1 MFLFYYWIDNPIAGT
16 AKVGWYSKEN
26 QWGSRCIWSWFIF
39 YESYDI
45 LWIVTN
51 LYKVAVRPG
60 KPDEVNISWSLMFG
74 EILSKMQF
82 SSLLIWFA
90 GMADILKHVGNDRPW
105 CVVLTCYQASFK
117 KGQLNSS
124 QWKPHLNSLLLILLN
139 LTKKIL
145 LNKILSL
152 NCT

>member
-1 MFLFYYWIDNPIAGT
+1 MKQQVHMIMIHKIYILWILRYLI
-16 AKVGWYSKEN
+16 
-26 QWGSRCIWSWFIF
+26 
-39 YESYDI
+39 
-45 LWIVTN
+45 WIVTN

-124 QWKPHLNSLLLILLN
+124 QWKPHLNSLQLILLN
-139 LTKKIL
+139 LTKNTSKQITKPAL
-145 LNKILSL
+145 YIKRVLFLRKGE
-152 NCT
+152 